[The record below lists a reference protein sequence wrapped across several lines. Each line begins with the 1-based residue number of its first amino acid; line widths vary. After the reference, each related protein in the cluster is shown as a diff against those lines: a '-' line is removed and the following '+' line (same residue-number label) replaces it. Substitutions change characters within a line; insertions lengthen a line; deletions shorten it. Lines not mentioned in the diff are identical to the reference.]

1 MINGGSLFSQVL
13 SLIDRHLFHK
23 AVIEHQTEWAS
34 KGFSSWTQFVSLLFS
49 QFAGANS
56 LREISGGL
64 ATVRGK
70 INHLGLSQAPKKS
83 TLSYANTHRP
93 WQFFETVFYQTL
105 GRVQA
110 VANFRCKKFKFK
122 NPLYSI
128 DSSVIDLCLKVFDWA
143 HFRRAKGAVKL
154 HLMLDHAG
162 YLPCWAY
169 LSDGKCADIKAARML
184 RLPAGAIVAMD
195 RGYNDYGLFGR
206 WCAQGVYFVTRLKNR
221 ADYQIVGRWPDKPD
235 KPDKNIVADDIIK
248 FNAAKSWE
256 KCPHHLRLV
265 SFYNADKDEV
275 LYFLTNNFKLAA
287 STIAAIY
294 KDRWQIELFFKAI
307 KQNLKVK
314 TFLGTSENAVK
325 SQLWTALTA
334 LLLLKFLQLK
344 SCFGWSL
351 SNLVSLLRM
360 NLLTYRNLWQW
371 IDQPFQTTILE
382 PPEQP
387 RLFPA

>member
-13 SLIDRHLFHK
+13 SLIDRALFQK
-23 AVIEHQTEWAS
+23 AAKEHQAERSS
-34 KGFSSWTQFVSLLFS
+34 KGFSSWSQFVSLMFS

-64 ATVRGK
+64 ATIRGK
-70 INHLGLSQAPKKS
+70 VNHLGLSQAPKKS
-83 TLSYANTHRP
+83 TLSYANSHRP

-105 GRVQA
+105 NRVQA
-110 VANFRCKKFKFK
+110 LADFRRTKFKFK

-128 DSSVIDLCLKVFDWA
+128 DSSVIDLCLKIFDWA
-143 HFRRAKGAVKL
+143 HFRRTKGAVKL

-169 LSDGKCADIKAARML
+169 ISDGKCADIKAARML
-184 RLPAGAIVAMD
+184 KLPAGAIVAMD
-195 RGYNDYGLFGR
+195 RGYTDYGLFGR
-206 WCAQGVYFVTRLKNR
+206 WCVQGVYFVTRLKDR
-221 ADYQIVGRWPDKPD
+221 ADYRVVAQRPLKGCKG
-235 KPDKNIVADDIIK
+235 IVADEIIR
-248 FNAAKSWE
+248 FNAPESE
-256 KCPHHLRLV
+256 NKCPHHLRLV
-265 SFYNADKDEV
+265 RYYNADKGEIMQ
-275 LYFLTNNFKLAA
+275 FLTNNFQLAA
-287 STIAAIY
+287 STIASIY
-294 KDRWQIELFFKAI
+294 KGRWQIELFFKAI

-334 LLLLKFLQLK
+334 LLLLKFLKLK
-344 SCFGWSL
+344 SSFGWSL

-360 NLLTYRNLWQW
+360 NLLTYRSLWEW
-371 IDQPFQTTILE
+371 IDKPFSTAILE

-387 RLFPA
+387 RLFQA

>member
-1 MINGGSLFSQVL
+1 MINGGGLFSQVL
-13 SLIDRHLFHK
+13 SLIDRHLFPK
-23 AVIEHQTEWAS
+23 AVIEHQPERSS
-34 KGFSSWTQFVSLLFS
+34 KGFSSWEQFVSLMFS

-83 TLSYANTHRP
+83 TQSYANTHRP
-93 WQFFETVFYQTL
+93 WQFFETVF
-105 GRVQA
+105 
-110 VANFRCKKFKFK
+110 
-122 NPLYSI
+122 
-128 DSSVIDLCLKVFDWA
+128 DWA
-143 HFRRAKGAVKL
+143 HFRRTKVAVKL

-184 RLPAGAIVAMD
+184 KLPAGAIVAMD
-195 RGYNDYGLFGR
+195 RGYNDYSLFGR
-206 WCAQGVYFVTRLKNR
+206 WCSQGVYFVTRLKDR
-221 ADYQIVGRWPDKPD
+221 ADYQVVNRRPAR
-235 KPDKNIVADDIIK
+235 PDKNVMADETIK
-248 FNAAKSWE
+248 FKAPKSWE

-265 SFYNADKDEV
+265 SCYNVDKKETM
-275 LYFLTNNFKLAA
+275 YFLTNNFKLAA

-314 TFLGTSENAVK
+314 TFWGTSENAVK

-334 LLLLKFLQLK
+334 ILLLKFLQLQ
-344 SCFGWSL
+344 SSFAWSL
-351 SNLVSLLRM
+351 SNLVALLRM
-360 NLLTYRNLWQW
+360 NLLTYRDLWAW
-371 IDQPFQTTILE
+371 INQPFHTAILE